1 MKKLNFILF
10 FGLLTFT
17 SFSQKNKHYT
27 SYIGVNVQPSHYWLY
42 NKDEFTAPD
51 TEFGVKNDSIFIN
64 GFAYGLS
71 YGHFFKKS
79 FGVDVQV
86 LYTKQTQYY
95 NTKNLFTGR
104 TCLQYIKIPI
114 ELIRRKELSSD
125 NFLYLKYGIQ
135 ISYLIDALDYFKTS
149 FDYPFPPEDNLTY
162 INKNNTFYGSAFN
175 PDSDKKYFWDWRYK
189 RFVLGTNLA
198 VGYEHF
204 FSKNI
209 SITADFF
216 ANIDIT
222 NVDNTGSLVYIYYH
236 VDENGNIKRDNQQLN
251 VPNWSKYRY
260 PISGVLQYDRKPSH
274 NIHLGLE
281 FGFKYWFGEKTLI
294 LKRKVP
300 REW

>member
-51 TEFGVKNDSIFIN
+51 TLFGVKNDSVFIN
-64 GFAYGLS
+64 SFAYGLS

-79 FGVDVQV
+79 FGINIGLQ
-86 LYTKQTQYY
+86 YSTQTQYY
-95 NTKNLFTGR
+95 EFDYNPESSNGNWRCHTNLKYLKLPISLTHRKSLSENKFFTFSLGIQTSFLTYAIDDAKMSIYPDGFYEYIIKNNNTVSNDSIVYFADWKYKRLVFGTNMSIGYE
-104 TCLQYIKIPI
+104 QYINQKM
-114 ELIRRKELSSD
+114 SFSVSF
-125 NFLYLKYGIQ
+125 N
-135 ISYLIDALDYFKTS
+135 ADYS
-149 FDYPFPPEDNLTY
+149 
-162 INKNNTFYGSAFN
+162 
-175 PDSDKKYFWDWRYK
+175 
-189 RFVLGTNLA
+189 
-198 VGYEHF
+198 
-204 FSKNI
+204 
-209 SITADFF
+209 
-216 ANIDIT
+216 IT
-222 NVDNTGSLVYIYYH
+222 NVDNLNALAYGYSKDSSGNLDRFYPNLMIIWNMYRHGYH
-236 VDENGNIKRDNQQLN
+236 SI
-251 VPNWSKYRY
+251 
-260 PISGVLQYDRKPSH
+260 QYDRKPSH